1 MANKKRLIPEAAYKK
16 PWYGSYKSMMDRCY
30 REKSAH
36 YDQYGGRGIAVCEEW
51 HNIEAFGAW
60 AETNGFQKG
69 LTIERNDV
77 NGNYCP
83 ENCTWSTP
91 KQQANNRR
99 NTIFLEWKGE
109 RKSIHQWADE
119 MGVSASTLKNRYYLG
134 WSVDEILSLPVT
146 RRKPRRG
153 NLSA

>member
-1 MANKKRLIPEAAYKK
+1 MDVREKASSKKRLIP
-16 PWYGSYKSMMDRCY
+16 WMGSYRSMMDRCY
-30 REKSAH
+30 RKTAPN
-36 YDQYGGRGIAVCEEW
+36 YPAYGGRGISVCGEW
-51 HNIEAFGAW
+51 HNPEVFGIW
-60 AETNGFQKG
+60 AEANGFQKG
-69 LTIERNDV
+69 LTLERKDV

-83 ENCTWSTP
+83 ENCTWATP

-99 NTIFLEWKGE
+99 NTIILEWNGE

-134 WSVDEILSLPVT
+134 WSVKEILSLPVT

-153 NLSA
+153 NTNA